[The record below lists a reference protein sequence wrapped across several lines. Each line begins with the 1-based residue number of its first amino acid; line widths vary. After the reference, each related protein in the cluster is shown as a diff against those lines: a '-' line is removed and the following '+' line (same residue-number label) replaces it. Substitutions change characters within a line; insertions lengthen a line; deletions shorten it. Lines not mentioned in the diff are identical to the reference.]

1 MNEKISNQDFV
12 IPPIPPKLEKK
23 AEVLPKDATFSG
35 ITEKSTHR
43 NGMLAAQRVLH
54 QLDHQ
59 PLTEIVKMLKDSE
72 ELPPKLRAEIN
83 LKLLDFVYPR
93 LKAVSMEINET
104 SGDIVK
110 ETLNEMNRKSVGF
123 DFIKRNKTTFVEE
136 E

>member
-1 MNEKISNQDFV
+1 MNEKISDQDFV

-23 AEVLPKDATFSG
+23 AEVLPKDTTFGG
-35 ITEKSTHR
+35 I
-43 NGMLAAQRVLH
+43 
-54 QLDHQ
+54 
-59 PLTEIVKMLKDSE
+59 TEIVKMLKDSE